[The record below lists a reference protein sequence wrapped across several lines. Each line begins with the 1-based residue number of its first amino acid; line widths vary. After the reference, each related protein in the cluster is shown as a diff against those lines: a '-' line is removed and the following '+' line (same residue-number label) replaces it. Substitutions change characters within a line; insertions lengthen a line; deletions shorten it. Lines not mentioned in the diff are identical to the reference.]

1 MLSVKVCPKC
11 GSENVKID
19 TDNVKAAF
27 GLSVSTYKCL
37 DCLFSGPL
45 FPEIEKEVPHTV
57 PKDSKKQQKEK
68 A

>member
-19 TDNVKAAF
+19 TDNVKAVVV
-27 GLSVSTYKCL
+27 LSVSAYKCL
-37 DCLFSGPL
+37 DCLFSGHL
-45 FPEIEKEVPHTV
+45 FPEIEKEVPHAV
-57 PKDSKKQQKEK
+57 PKDNKKQQKEK